1 MIQLAIKRLI
11 EHCTRW
17 PWAVVVV
24 ALVLSVGAGV
34 YTARHFAI
42 NTDINRLISPDLA
55 WRQRELAFAKVFP
68 LGHEV
73 ILVVVD
79 APTSEAA
86 SAAATSLTGALS
98 ARKDLYRTVDGVSET
113 PFFVRDGLLFMPTAQ
128 VAGTTGALTQ
138 AAPLIR
144 VLVSDPSLRGLTQ
157 ALSFGLR
164 SAQVGEGGLA
174 PLASTLNHASDAV
187 ETVLAGKPAFF
198 SWRELISGKPPATD
212 DLRRFIQIHPVLD
225 YSALEPGKK
234 ATEYIRKA
242 AADLQ
247 LKQKLG
253 ATVRLTGTVPI
264 ADQEFATV
272 QEGAVRNLIATMAI
286 VLVILWLAL
295 RSARIIFAVFA
306 TVAAGLA
313 ITAAAGLMM
322 VGALNLISVAF
333 AVLFVGIGVDFG
345 IQFSVRYRAE
355 RHEVDDLR
363 AALANAGE
371 HIATPLALAA
381 AATAAGFLSFVP
393 TAYRGVSE
401 LGQIAGLGMIIAFLG
416 SITLLPALLTI
427 FNPPGEHEPLGYAAL
442 APVDSFFERH
452 RMPILI
458 GTSLVILAALPTLM
472 FLKFDFNPID
482 LRNPKAESIAT
493 YLDVRSDPAVG
504 ANSVDV
510 LVSSQAAAEETARRL
525 SKVPEVS
532 RTLTLASFVPAEQA
546 DKIALIDN
554 AAKTLDPALNTPS
567 RPAPS
572 DADNVGALKNAQAA
586 LTRAADKHSGEGP
599 AAAKRLAADLGR
611 LAAASPAVR
620 ERVQSAFI
628 TPLQTALDGLRSAL
642 HPRPVSE
649 DNLPASLKRQWLTPD
664 GRARVQIDP
673 KGDLSANPEI
683 RKFAL
688 AVLKAEPRAVG
699 GPIAILESGR
709 TIIRAFI
716 EAGLWALIS
725 IAILLW
731 LTLRRVGDV
740 LLTLIPLLVAGVVT
754 LELCVAFGLALNFAN
769 IIALPLL
776 LGIGVAFKIYY
787 MMSWRAGYSQ
797 VLQSPLTRAVFFS
810 ALTTATAFG
819 SLWFSNHPGTSSMGK
834 LLALSLLCTLAAAV
848 LYQPVLMGPPRASAN
863 GGTPPGADAGADDGP
878 PPAAADGATPPAAG
892 ADGGA
897 ESVGRKPRRRKGR
910 ARPRRAPSAAG

>member
-1 MIQLAIKRLI
+1 MVRYLIKTLI
-11 EHCTRW
+11 AHCTRW
-17 PWAVVVV
+17 PWAVVGA
-24 ALVLSVGAGV
+24 ALVLAAGAGLYSV
-34 YTARHFAI
+34 DHFAI
-42 NTDINRLISPDLA
+42 NTNINRLISPDLP
-55 WRQRELAFAKVFP
+55 WRQRELAFTKAFP
-68 LGHEV
+68 QGYEV
-73 ILVVVD
+73 ILAVID

-86 SAAATSLTGALS
+86 SAAASSLTGALEK
-98 ARKDLYRTVDGVSET
+98 RKDLYRSVDGVSET
-113 PFFVRDGLLFMPTAQ
+113 PFFTRNAFLFMPTGQ
-128 VAGTTGALTQ
+128 LNTTTAELTQ

-144 VLVSDPSLRGLTQ
+144 VLASDPSLRGLAQT
-157 ALSFGLR
+157 LTYGLM
-164 SAQVGEGGLA
+164 SAQVGEAGLA
-174 PLASTLNHASDAV
+174 PLTGVFDHAASTI
-187 ETVLAGKPAFF
+187 ETLLAGKPAHF
-198 SWRELISGKPPATD
+198 SWRELVSGKDPTTG

-234 ATEYIRKA
+234 ATDFIRKE
-242 AADLQ
+242 AADLK
-247 LKQKLG
+247 LKQRLG

-272 QEGAVRNLIATMAI
+272 QDGAIRNLIATMAI

-306 TVAAGLA
+306 TVAIGLA
-313 ITAAAGLMM
+313 ITAALGLMM

-355 RHEVDDLR
+355 RHSVDDLR
-363 AALANAGE
+363 SALASAGE

-401 LGQIAGLGMIIAFLG
+401 LGQIAGLGMIIAFIG
-416 SITLLPALLTI
+416 SITVLPALLTI
-427 FNPPGEHEPLGYAAL
+427 LNPPGESEPLGYAAL

-452 RMPILI
+452 RWPILI
-458 GTSLVILAALPTLM
+458 GTSVVILAALPALY

-482 LRNPKAESIAT
+482 LRNPNAELIAT

-504 ANSVDV
+504 ADAVDV
-510 LVSSQAAAEETARRL
+510 LAPSETAAQEIARRL
-525 SKVPEVS
+525 AKVPQVS
-532 RTLTLASFVPAEQA
+532 RTLTLASFVPEGQA

-554 AAKTLDPALNTPS
+554 AAKTLDPALNAPQ

-572 DADNVGALKNAQAA
+572 DEENLRSLKNAQDL
-586 LTRAADKHSGEGP
+586 LTRAADNRTGEGP
-599 AAAKRLAADLGR
+599 AAARRLAADLGK
-611 LAAASPAVR
+611 LSAASPAMRARAQDVF
-620 ERVQSAFI
+620 VA
-628 TPLQTALDGLRSAL
+628 PLHTALKGLRSAL
-642 HPRPVSE
+642 HPQPVSQQT
-649 DNLPASLKRQWLTPD
+649 LPEILRSQWIASD
-664 GRARVQIDP
+664 GRARVQVMP
-673 KGDLSANPEI
+673 KGDLGTNPEI
-683 RKFAL
+683 SRFAQAVL
-688 AVLKAEPRAVG
+688 AVEPSATG

-709 TIIRAFI
+709 TIIRAFV

-731 LTLRRVGDV
+731 LTLRRLRDV
-740 LLTLIPLLVAGVVT
+740 LLTLVPLIVAGVVT
-754 LELCVAFGLALNFAN
+754 LELCVALGLKLNFAN

-834 LLALSLLCTLAAAV
+834 LLALSLVCTLAAAV
-848 LYQPVLMGPPRASAN
+848 LYQPVLMGPPRAKA
-863 GGTPPGADAGADDGP
+863 
-878 PPAAADGATPPAAG
+878 PAAG
-892 ADGGA
+892 GNGGDKDVDSGDGQ
-897 ESVGRKPRRRKGR
+897 EKPKPRRRR
-910 ARPRRAPSAAG
+910 ANKKAERALVDAH